1 MSGSSIRFKR
11 GNKADLP
18 KSASSGT
25 PLWCEDTKELYIGN
39 GDGVV
44 KIGDIDKANSV
55 IDQNDINTT
64 LKYWT
69 GTRAEY
75 LALEEKDENT
85 FYSIID
91 DNEIEVSLLER
102 IYPIGAIYIGTMAIC
117 PLEALFGTWKF
128 KCQGQVLQGT
138 DEKHIAGSS
147 VEAGLPNI
155 TADWNSAQYDGGW
168 SANGAVYGVK
178 NNSKE
183 YNSGSSGMRAYFDAS
198 RSSSI
203 YGKSD
208 TVQPPAY
215 LVNIW
220 ERTA

>member
-1 MSGSSIRFKR
+1 
-11 GNKADLP
+11 
-18 KSASSGT
+18 
-25 PLWCEDTKELYIGN
+25 
-39 GDGVV
+39 
-44 KIGDIDKANSV
+44 
-55 IDQNDINTT
+55 
-64 LKYWT
+64 
-69 GTRAEY
+69 
-75 LALEEKDENT
+75 
-85 FYSIID
+85 
-91 DNEIEVSLLER
+91 
-102 IYPIGAIYIGTMAIC
+102 MATC

-155 TADWNSAQYDGGW
+155 TADWNSAQDDGGW

-215 LVNIW
+215 IVNIW